1 MNWSYAFAKAL
12 PWLGFF
18 AAITI
23 SWIFYLKARN
33 RERLALIEK
42 GVDAPDAFKREKFPW
57 LKIGI
62 VTVSISFGVL
72 LVILAMI
79 IFPEAPVIRDA
90 ILFLMV
96 VVGLLFGGIGMII
109 AHQVEKKNKE

>member
-1 MNWSYAFAKAL
+1 MYSFANAL
-12 PWLGFF
+12 AWLGFF

-62 VTVSISFGVL
+62 VILSISLGAF
-72 LVILAMI
+72 LVIMAVIL
-79 IFPEAPVIRDA
+79 FPDAPFIGDA
-90 ILFLMV
+90 ILILMII
-96 VVGLLFGGIGMII
+96 VGLLFGGIGMII
-109 AHQVEKKNKE
+109 AHQVEKKDKE